1 MSRLRPGLSE
11 KGVVHFY
18 RQAWPGS
25 LFSAPVVTRFPAD
38 QSCEHSNKR
47 HTYEA
52 LALER
57 GRGADAKTCCLSR
70 KPGVGTQPS
79 TEPCTSGPLA
89 CYKWNPAPEGV
100 RKFPQ

>member
-1 MSRLRPGLSE
+1 MSCLGPGLSE
-11 KGVVHFY
+11 KHVVHFY

-25 LFSAPVVTRFPAD
+25 FFSAPVVTRFSGD

-57 GRGADAKTCCLSR
+57 GRGAAAKTCRLSW
-70 KPGVGTQPS
+70 KPVVGT
-79 TEPCTSGPLA
+79 
-89 CYKWNPAPEGV
+89 
-100 RKFPQ
+100 